1 MKQIMGYVLSPVVA
15 EVEAK
20 TVKEAVDIISA
31 ELKKQKFDIMIT
43 QIGEDTFIPSPELI
57 TTELPTVVPDF
68 FEEIHEERKPVEKK
82 AKDKKD
88 TSDSRISM
96 RVISFDDDGTP
107 RCASATSDGNG
118 PVMMEGDVNHFE
130 DIFKTLLGGD
140 FPNIKK
146 YCTETKG
153 ACTGKCSGKCSG
165 KCTGKCTKDTC
176 INDATKLKVKKA
188 KSNKVKTDKKV
199 SKVKNH
205 PIDPAAF
212 EKFFAEL
219 TKHIG

>member
-31 ELKKQKFDIMIT
+31 ELKKQKFDITIT

-57 TTELPTVVPDF
+57 AEEIPTVVPDF
-68 FEEIHEERKPVEKK
+68 FEEIHDERKPEKK
-82 AKDKKD
+82 AKSKKD
-88 TSDSRISM
+88 TSDNRISM

-107 RCASATSDGNG
+107 RCATATSDGKG
-118 PVMMEGDVNHFE
+118 PVMMEGDVDRFE

-140 FPNIKK
+140 LPNIKK
-146 YCTETKG
+146 YCAETKD

-176 INDATKLKVKKA
+176 INDVTKLKVKKV
-188 KSNKVKTDKKV
+188 KNNKVKTDKKV
-199 SKVKNH
+199 NKVKKQ